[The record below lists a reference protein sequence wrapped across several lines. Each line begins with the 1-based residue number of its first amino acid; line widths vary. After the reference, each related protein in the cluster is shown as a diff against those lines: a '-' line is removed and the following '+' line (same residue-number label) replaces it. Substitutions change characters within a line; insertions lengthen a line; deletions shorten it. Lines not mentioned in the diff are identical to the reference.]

1 MKATIPLIMNVQSE
15 KLQLIE
21 WLVQLQD
28 LNILQ
33 RIKEVKQDAEV
44 AAYEDSLKPMTKEE
58 LIARAEESNRD
69 IEAGRVY
76 DLEDVMKEELG

>member
-1 MKATIPLIMNVQSE
+1 MEATIPLIMNVQSE

-44 AAYEDSLKPMTKEE
+44 AAYEASLKPMTKEE

>member
-1 MKATIPLIMNVQSE
+1 MNVQSE

-44 AAYEDSLKPMTKEE
+44 L
-58 LIARAEESNRD
+58 
-69 IEAGRVY
+69 
-76 DLEDVMKEELG
+76 

>member
-1 MKATIPLIMNVQSE
+1 MKVTIPLIMNVQSE

-44 AAYEDSLKPMTKEE
+44 AAYEASLKPMSVDE
-58 LIARAEESNRD
+58 LVARAEESNRA
-69 IEAGRVY
+69 IEAGEVI
-76 DLEDVMKEELG
+76 DVEDILLEIGE

>member
-44 AAYEDSLKPMTKEE
+44 AAYEASLKPISVDE
-58 LIARAEESNRD
+58 LVARAEESNRA
-69 IEAGRVY
+69 IEAGEVI
-76 DLEDVMKEELG
+76 DVEDILLEIGE

>member
-1 MKATIPLIMNVQSE
+1 MEATIPLIMNVQSE

-44 AAYEDSLKPMTKEE
+44 AAYEASLKPMTKEE

-76 DLEDVMKEELG
+76 DLEDAMKEELG